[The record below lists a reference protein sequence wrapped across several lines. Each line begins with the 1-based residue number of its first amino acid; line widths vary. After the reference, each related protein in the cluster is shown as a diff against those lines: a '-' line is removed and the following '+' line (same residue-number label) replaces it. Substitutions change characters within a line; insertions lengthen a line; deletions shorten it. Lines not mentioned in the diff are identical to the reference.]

1 MEAWMFR
8 VLTLMAVL
16 AGGGIGFAFTSH
28 DALALPLPTV
38 SASVA
43 VPTLIEKTG
52 WRRQWR
58 RQDYGPVV
66 VVPDTEVAAD
76 PDVEVE
82 VDAEAPAVI
91 FLPPPRPTSCGQY
104 RYWNGQRCV
113 DARYNT
119 PYIGPR

>member
-16 AGGGIGFAFTSH
+16 AGGGIGFASH
-28 DALALPLPTV
+28 RMTPRLYRCLPFRPLSRCRHSSKKPAGA
-38 SASVA
+38 ASGA
-43 VPTLIEKTG
+43 VRTT
-52 WRRQWR
+52 
-58 RQDYGPVV
+58 GPVV
-66 VVPDTEVAAD
+66 VVPDPGVAVD

-91 FLPPPRPTSCGQY
+91 FLPPPRPASCGQY
-104 RYWNGQRCV
+104 RYWNGERCV